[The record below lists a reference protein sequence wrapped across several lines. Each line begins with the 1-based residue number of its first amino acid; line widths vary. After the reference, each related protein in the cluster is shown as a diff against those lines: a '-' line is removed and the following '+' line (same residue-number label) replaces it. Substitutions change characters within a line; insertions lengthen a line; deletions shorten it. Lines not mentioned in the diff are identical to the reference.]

1 MIKIVSDSTC
11 DLPRT
16 LLERYHIDILPLHV
30 LLGDVEYLDG
40 KNITPDAIYTWSDQ
54 NKTTPKTSAPSVSEA
69 VELFRPYI
77 EAGDELIC
85 FSISDTMSSSGNSM
99 RLAAQELEAED
110 RIHVIDS
117 ENLSTGVAHLAIFA
131 AELAQAGKSAEEIIQ
146 RVEAM
151 RPLVRSSFVVD
162 TLVYL
167 HRGGRCGGLTALA
180 GSMLRLHP
188 KIIVENGKMVV
199 GKKYRGKIDK
209 VILDYVHDLEAEL
222 KQAKTDRIFI
232 THSNCNAETVQA
244 VSDYLNNT
252 NRFKE
257 VIVTS
262 AGSVIS
268 SHCGPG
274 TLGVLFV
281 AEM

>member
-1 MIKIVSDSTC
+1 MVKIISDSTC
-11 DLPRT
+11 DLTRE
-16 LLERYHIDILPLHV
+16 LLERYHVTILPLHV
-30 LLGDVEYLDG
+30 LLGDTEYLDG
-40 KNITPDAIYTWSDQ
+40 KNITPDEIYTWSDQ
-54 NKTTPKTSAPSVSEA
+54 NKTTPKTSAPSVAEA
-69 VELFRPYI
+69 VELFRPYV

-99 RLAAQELEAED
+99 RLAAQELEAEE
-110 RIHVIDS
+110 RIYVIDS
-117 ENLSTGVAHLAIFA
+117 ENLSTGVGHLVILA
-131 AELAQAGKSAEEIIQ
+131 AELAQAGKPAEEII
-146 RVEAM
+146 RSVEAM

-188 KIIVENGKMVV
+188 KIIVENGSMIV

-209 VILDYVHDLEAEL
+209 VILNYVQDMEAEL
-222 KQAKTDRIFI
+222 KQAREDRIFI
-232 THSNCNAETVQA
+232 THSNCDDATVQA
-244 VSDYLNNT
+244 VYDYLDSLQH
-252 NRFKE
+252 FKE
-257 VIVTS
+257 IFITS
-262 AGSVIS
+262 TGSVIS

-281 AEM
+281 A

>member
-1 MIKIVSDSTC
+1 MVKIISDSTC
-11 DLPRT
+11 DLTRE
-16 LLERYHIDILPLHV
+16 LLERYQVTVLPLHV
-30 LLGDVEYLDG
+30 LLGDTEYLDG
-40 KNITPDAIYTWSDQ
+40 SDITPDAIYAWSDQ
-54 NKTTPKTSAPSVSEA
+54 NKTTPKTSAPSVAEA
-69 VELFRPYI
+69 VELFRPYA

-117 ENLSTGVAHLAIFA
+117 ENLSTGVGHLVILA
-131 AELAQAGKSAEEIIQ
+131 AELAQAGKPAEEII
-146 RVEAM
+146 RSVEAM

-167 HRGGRCGGLTALA
+167 HRGGRCGGLAALA

-188 KIIVENGKMVV
+188 KIIVENGSMIV

-209 VILDYVHDLEAEL
+209 VILNYVQDMEEEL
-222 KQAKTDRIFI
+222 KQAREDRIFI
-232 THSNCNAETVQA
+232 THSNCDDATVQA
-244 VSDYLNNT
+244 VYDYLDSLQH
-252 NRFKE
+252 FKE
-257 VIVTS
+257 IFITS

-281 AEM
+281 A

>member
-1 MIKIVSDSTC
+1 MVKIISDSTC
-11 DLPRT
+11 DLTRE
-16 LLERYHIDILPLHV
+16 LLERYQVTVLPLHV
-30 LLGDVEYLDG
+30 LLGDTEYLDG
-40 KNITPDAIYTWSDQ
+40 SNITPDTIYAWSDQ
-54 NKTTPKTSAPSVSEA
+54 NKTTPKTSAPSVAEA
-69 VELFRPYI
+69 VELFRPYA

-117 ENLSTGVAHLAIFA
+117 ENLSTGVGHLVILA
-131 AELAQAGKSAEEIIQ
+131 AELAQAGKPAEEII
-146 RVEAM
+146 RSVEAM

-188 KIIVENGKMVV
+188 KIIVENGSMIV

-209 VILDYVHDLEAEL
+209 VILNYVQDMEEEL
-222 KQAKTDRIFI
+222 KQAREDRIFI
-232 THSNCNAETVQA
+232 THSNCDDATVQA
-244 VSDYLNNT
+244 VYDYLDSLQH
-252 NRFKE
+252 FKE
-257 VIVTS
+257 IFITS

-281 AEM
+281 A

>member
-1 MIKIVSDSTC
+1 MVKIISDSTC
-11 DLPRT
+11 DLTRE
-16 LLERYHIDILPLHV
+16 LLERYHVTILPLHI
-30 LLGDVEYLDG
+30 LLGDTEYLDG
-40 KNITPDAIYTWSDQ
+40 KNITPDEIYTWSDQ
-54 NKTTPKTSAPSVSEA
+54 NKTTPKTSAPSVAEA
-69 VELFRPYI
+69 VELFRPYV

-99 RLAAQELEAED
+99 RLAAQELEAEE

-117 ENLSTGVAHLAIFA
+117 ENLSTGVGHLVILA
-131 AELAQAGKSAEEIIQ
+131 AELAQAGKPAEEII
-146 RVEAM
+146 RSVEAM

-188 KIIVENGKMVV
+188 KIIVENGSMIV

-209 VILDYVHDLEAEL
+209 VILNYVQDMEADL
-222 KQAKTDRIFI
+222 KQAREDRIFI
-232 THSNCNAETVQA
+232 THSNCDDATVQA
-244 VSDYLNNT
+244 VYDYLDSLQH
-252 NRFKE
+252 FKE
-257 VIVTS
+257 IFITS
-262 AGSVIS
+262 TGSVIS

-281 AEM
+281 A

>member
-1 MIKIVSDSTC
+1 MVKIISDSTC
-11 DLPRT
+11 DLTRE
-16 LLERYHIDILPLHV
+16 LLERYQVTVLPLHV
-30 LLGDVEYLDG
+30 LLGDTEYLDG
-40 KNITPDAIYTWSDQ
+40 SNITPDTIYAWSDQ
-54 NKTTPKTSAPSVSEA
+54 NKTTPKTSAPSVAEA
-69 VELFRPYI
+69 VELFRPYA
-77 EAGDELIC
+77 EARDELIC

-117 ENLSTGVAHLAIFA
+117 ENLSTGVGHLVILA
-131 AELAQAGKSAEEIIQ
+131 AELAQAGKPAEEII
-146 RVEAM
+146 RSVEAM

-188 KIIVENGKMVV
+188 KIIVENGSMIV

-209 VILDYVHDLEAEL
+209 VILNYVQDMEEEL
-222 KQAKTDRIFI
+222 KQAREDRIFI
-232 THSNCNAETVQA
+232 THSNCDDATVQA
-244 VSDYLNNT
+244 VYDYLDSLQH
-252 NRFKE
+252 FKE
-257 VIVTS
+257 IFITS

-281 AEM
+281 A